1 MLHGYQDDLSIERQ
15 NVNGNYSPDNCYWAT
30 NSTQASNKRKRL
42 GKTSQYIGVAP
53 NKASGKPM
61 RAFMESVWSLELT
74 QQTSKLPKF
83 EMLTSKNR
91 AGLTNSISR
100 S

>member
-53 NKASGKPM
+53 NKAKWQAYASFHGK
-61 RAFMESVWSLELT
+61 RVELGT
-74 QQTSKLPKF
+74 YSTDIEAAQVRDAYIK
-83 EMLTSKNR
+83 E
-91 AGLTNSISR
+91 
-100 S
+100 